1 MFRRL
6 YRQRRRFAVV
16 TLLLTAALLVTLAQG
31 WAPEGEALPLGNWI
45 TWLAVFLTSL
55 IVTTGL
61 ILVTT
66 YVLPGL
72 RHGLETMTLTILALP
87 AIQHAAATFGTDF
100 GSYVWL
106 VWILTFVALEHLIYG
121 PHLDRLTFALPQRR
135 TRFRTRAAPQV
146 AWAALAPLAE
156 HSGRHFYPGT
166 RFETAEDGSLRAIYP
181 LKGGQTY
188 QVERFMPQQ
197 VEAPHLYAARF
208 TPAEQSAG
216 SGGLAG
222 ETVIEITPRE
232 DGGSDIAVSEARDAA
247 PLRRHLQLWFDDE
260 LGDRADCMAA
270 RIDGRHDWSFFKH
283 QFPRP
288 RDGFTPV
295 PA

>member
-16 TLLLTAALLVTLAQG
+16 TLFLTVGLLSMLANG
-31 WAPEGEALPLGNWI
+31 WAPEGDALPLDNWI
-45 TWLAVFLTSL
+45 TWVSIFLASL

-72 RHGLETMTLTILALP
+72 RHALETMTLTILITP
-87 AIQHAAATFGTDF
+87 AIQHTAATFGTDV

-106 VWILTFVALEHLIYG
+106 VWILTFVALEHLING

-135 TRFRTRAAPQV
+135 SRFRTKAAPQA

-166 RFETAEDGSLRAIYP
+166 RFETDEDGSVRAIYP

-208 TPAEQSAG
+208 APAEHSTG

-222 ETVIEITPRE
+222 ETVIEITPR
-232 DGGSDIAVSEARDAA
+232 DGGGSDIAVTEARDAA
-247 PLRRHLQLWFDDE
+247 PLRRHLQLWLDDE
-260 LGDRADCMAA
+260 LGDRTDCMAA

-283 QFPRP
+283 QFPSP
-288 RDGFTPV
+288 AQGGTPV